1 MGSMLVPS
9 QFRNPRF
16 IGGNLGL
23 RCEGMGKGLWRA
35 VVIRVSL
42 PELCHMDP
50 EPGIP
55 ASRKEKDKFSV
66 IRHPG
71 VAQVLVPRY

>member
-35 VVIRVSL
+35 VVIRVSFQNSATWTL
-42 PELCHMDP
+42 SPEFQPP
-50 EPGIP
+50 EQRRINL
-55 ASRKEKDKFSV
+55 
-66 IRHPG
+66 
-71 VAQVLVPRY
+71 VLYATQLDLG